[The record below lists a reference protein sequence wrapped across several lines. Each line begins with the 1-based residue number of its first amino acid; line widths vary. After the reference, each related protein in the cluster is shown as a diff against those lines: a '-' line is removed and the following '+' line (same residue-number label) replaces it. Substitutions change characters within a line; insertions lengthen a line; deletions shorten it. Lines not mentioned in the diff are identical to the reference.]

1 MNRNGQNA
9 CRKGRGKRMIKEWMQ
24 RLRIWQQMR
33 AGKGIGDKTEQYT
46 TLSVSL
52 TDNMVYFSGEMD
64 QSVDFVHRELTFA
77 GHHGVLMYIDN
88 MIDKV
93 VLTESVLNPLAKARP
108 ARGSESGDPFFTWVR
123 DCVLGTCDQHEVFT
137 REETMW
143 QMMSGFAML
152 LIDGYPKALAFG
164 FQGFKIR
171 SIGEPN
177 IDRVIRGS
185 REGFTEAIRIN
196 LMMLRRRMKTAD
208 LKFETYVLGSQSK
221 TEICLCYI
229 KDAVA
234 PGVLAQMRRH
244 LRTINIDILLAS
256 GFIQPYFQDNP
267 LSLFST
273 VGYTERPD
281 SLAAKLS
288 EGRIGILVDGT
299 PMALFAPYLLSDNF
313 SNIDDYATS
322 YYYGTFT
329 RVLKFISF
337 LISVFLPG
345 LYVAV
350 GSFHQEL
357 LPTPL
362 LYTLAQ
368 SEQNTPFT
376 LTVEA
381 LLMQVIYEALR
392 EAGLRAP
399 RQLGSALNIVGAFL
413 IGQAAVS
420 AGLIGAPMV
429 IIVALTAT
437 TSLVVPT
444 LYEPSIIMRFAYIL
458 LAGMSGFYGM
468 AMGFSFF
475 MLVAC
480 GTRSY
485 GTPYTAP
492 YAPTDWFA
500 MRDNIFRAPW
510 NVLMRK
516 KVHPQ
521 DLNGSDTPK

>member
-1 MNRNGQNA
+1 ML
-9 CRKGRGKRMIKEWMQ
+9 KEWLQ
-24 RLRIWQQMR
+24 KLRIWKQMR
-33 AGKGIGDKTEQYT
+33 AGKGIGDETEQYT
-46 TLSVSL
+46 PLSASL
-52 TDNMVYFSGEMD
+52 TDNMVHFTGEMA
-64 QSVDFVHRELTFA
+64 QCVDFVYRDLTFA
-77 GHHGVLMYIDN
+77 GHHAALLYIDN
-88 MIDKV
+88 MIDKM
-93 VLTESVLNPLAKARP
+93 VLAESVLNPLAKARP
-108 ARGSESGDPFFTWVR
+108 PQNASNGEAFYTWMR
-123 DCVLGTCDQHEVFT
+123 DCVLGACDQHEVFT
-137 REETMW
+137 YEESVW
-143 QMMSGFAML
+143 QMMSGYAL
-152 LIDGYPKALAFG
+152 LLVDGYAKAMAFG
-164 FQGFKIR
+164 FQGFKFR
-171 SIGEPN
+171 SVGEPN
-177 IDRVIRGS
+177 IDRVLRGS
-185 REGFTEAIRIN
+185 REGFCEVLRIN
-196 LMMLRRRMKTAD
+196 LMMMRRRMKTPN
-208 LKFETYVLGSQSK
+208 LKFETYVLGSESK
-221 TEICLCYI
+221 TEVCLCYL
-229 KDAVA
+229 KGSVA
-234 PGVLAQMRRH
+234 PSVLEQMRRH
-244 LRTINIDILLAS
+244 LRNINIDILLAS
-256 GFIQPYFQDNP
+256 GFIQPYFEDNP

-281 SLAAKLS
+281 TLSAKLS
-288 EGRIGILVDGT
+288 EGRVGIVVDGT
-299 PMALFAPYLLSDNF
+299 PMAIYAPYLLSDNF
-313 SNIDDYATS
+313 SNIDDYAVS

-368 SEQNTPFT
+368 SEQSTPFS
-376 LTVEA
+376 LTFEA
-381 LLMQVIYEALR
+381 LLMQIIYEALR

-444 LYEPSIIMRFAYIL
+444 AYEPAIIMRFCFII
-458 LAGMSGFYGM
+458 LAGMSGFYGITVGI
-468 AMGFSFF
+468 AFF

-480 GTRSY
+480 STKSY
-485 GTPYTAP
+485 GIPYTAP
-492 YAPTDWFA
+492 YAPTDWLA

-516 KVHPQ
+516 KVRPQ
-521 DLNGSDTPK
+521 DLNGSDVPR